1 LYNARRARSERNP
14 SQAMMKSA
22 DYWVVAIV
30 LLIAIVGLMRG
41 FVREIVAVITWLLA
55 LFIAWHFASWLAPQ
69 LGGLLADENVRP
81 WAARAILLLL
91 VLFVGSI
98 AGMFIGHFVRLSIFS
113 GTDRFLGFAIGV
125 LHAAIVLGV
134 LVMICQ
140 LLRLDG
146 ERWWH
151 ESRLIPYA
159 ERVANGLRTLVGDEH
174 HHPTRV

>member
-1 LYNARRARSERNP
+1 MNLGVRYLDVVLVLLGAA
-14 SQAMMKSA
+14 
-22 DYWVVAIV
+22 VAIP
-30 LLIAIVGLMRG
+30 LG
-41 FVREIVAVITWLLA
+41 
-55 LFIAWHFASWLAPQ
+55 AP
-69 LGGLLADENVRP
+69 V
-81 WAARAILLLL
+81 
-91 VLFVGSI
+91 
-98 AGMFIGHFVRLSIFS
+98 
-113 GTDRFLGFAIGV
+113 LGFAIGV

-174 HHPTRV
+174 RHLTRV